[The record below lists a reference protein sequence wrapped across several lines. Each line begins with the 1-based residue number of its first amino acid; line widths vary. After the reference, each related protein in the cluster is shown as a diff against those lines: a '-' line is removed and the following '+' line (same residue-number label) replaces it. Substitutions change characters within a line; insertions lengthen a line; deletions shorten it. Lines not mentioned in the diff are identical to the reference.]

1 MSFGLVACVLGLVL
15 GLCFADEF
23 LVSGDAPNGHPCS
36 PTGVGTVEV
45 PAPFPGDPPC

>member
-23 LVSGDAPNGHPCS
+23 LVSGRPWAEHLLGPRGCWA
-36 PTGVGTVEV
+36 VE
-45 PAPFPGDPPC
+45 G